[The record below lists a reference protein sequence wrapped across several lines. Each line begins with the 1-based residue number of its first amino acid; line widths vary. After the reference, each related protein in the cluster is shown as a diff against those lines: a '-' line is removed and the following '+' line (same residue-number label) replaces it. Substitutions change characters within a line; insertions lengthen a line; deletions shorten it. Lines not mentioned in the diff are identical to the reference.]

1 MLSIGSLMMIMP
13 LGPDFVRELDMPAD
27 RIGYLA
33 GAATLAAA
41 LGSALSAAWL
51 DRFERKPVLLALLA
65 LLVLRFAL
73 LGACAGASDA
83 HQLTWLFVLSAFIAG
98 PGLPKGLDGLIACS
112 RGKRGP
118 WGVGPRPQR

>member
-51 DRFERKPVLLALLA
+51 DRFERKPVLLALLV
-65 LLVLRFAL
+65 LLLSPTVYSLQQSQRRAHEL
-73 LGACAGASDA
+73 LPGAIGHCHD
-83 HQLTWLFVLSAFIAG
+83 SA
-98 PGLPKGLDGLIACS
+98 
-112 RGKRGP
+112 RRN
-118 WGVGPRPQR
+118 RRT

>member
-1 MLSIGSLMMIMP
+1 MHMDADRQTKTAVQLATLISMLSIGSLMMIMP

-51 DRFERKPVLLALLA
+51 DRFERTPVLLA

-73 LGACAGASDA
+73 LGACAGPSDPP
-83 HQLTWLFVLSAFIAG
+83 QFTWPFGSCPFFAG
-98 PGLPKGLDGLIACS
+98 PLGAALLAH
-112 RGKRGP
+112 
-118 WGVGPRPQR
+118 